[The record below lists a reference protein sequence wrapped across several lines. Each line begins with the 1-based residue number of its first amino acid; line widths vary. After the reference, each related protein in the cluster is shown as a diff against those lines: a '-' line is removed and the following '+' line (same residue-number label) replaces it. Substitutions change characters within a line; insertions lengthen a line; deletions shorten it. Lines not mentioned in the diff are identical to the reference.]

1 MAVITTVT
9 NVKPMR
15 EDLADMIYDVSP
27 EDVPFLS
34 GLKHESV
41 DNTIF
46 EWQTDALVA
55 VSATTAA
62 EGADPT
68 PAAATD
74 TVRLQNRT
82 SIISKAAQTS
92 GTHEAVNNA
101 GMSKQMAYQIIRR
114 AKECKRDTEHQI
126 VGNHAPY
133 SGTTTRI
140 SASYAAYTN
149 DQSTVGATAGAVAAG
164 TGADIPTGG
173 DARALTETLLGAVI
187 DNLYLAGGHPNI
199 IMAHPTQKR
208 KITGFSGNANNGTT
222 SRVTHDNSDKRV
234 INAVS
239 VYVSDYGDLKV
250 LPNRFGLADE
260 VLVYEQDMWSLGV
273 LRPMSTKPLAKTGDS
288 ETRMVVQECA
298 VKCKNPDA
306 SGAIFDL
313 S

>member
-1 MAVITTVT
+1 
-9 NVKPMR
+9 
-15 EDLADMIYDVSP
+15 
-27 EDVPFLS
+27 
-34 GLKHESV
+34 
-41 DNTIF
+41 
-46 EWQTDALVA
+46 
-55 VSATTAA
+55 
-62 EGADPT
+62 
-68 PAAATD
+68 
-74 TVRLQNRT
+74 
-82 SIISKAAQTS
+82 
-92 GTHEAVNNA
+92 
-101 GMSKQMAYQIIRR
+101 
-114 AKECKRDTEHQI
+114 
-126 VGNHAPY
+126 
-133 SGTTTRI
+133 
-140 SASYAAYTN
+140 
-149 DQSTVGATAGAVAAG
+149 
-164 TGADIPTGG
+164 
-173 DARALTETLLGAVI
+173 
-187 DNLYLAGGHPNI
+187 
-199 IMAHPTQKR
+199 MAHPTQKR